1 MNFAFRPKAKHID
14 ELLMIHGK
22 GLSVIIYFSYWEN
35 TANGTLKFEE
45 SAKEKK
51 PVRLEK
57 SSNFLK
63 LKSDNKI
70 TNSKTNFLTTNKY
83 KITCTNKEQK

>member
-1 MNFAFRPKAKHID
+1 M
-14 ELLMIHGK
+14 
-22 GLSVIIYFSYWEN
+22 
-35 TANGTLKFEE
+35 KFEE

-51 PVRLEK
+51 SVRLEK